1 MAEYKSKTVTVPAP
15 PAALYGKFTDLEG
28 LLAAVPQEQRSLV
41 NVDGDS
47 FRLNYAGFTIE
58 VRITEKVPYSK
69 IVCQGVETPF
79 PFTVTIHLDN
89 GEFLNQTSLMI
100 EINAELNFMMK
111 TLLGS
116 RIQEF
121 LDKFVMAI
129 ATGQV
134 LG

>member
-1 MAEYKSKTVTVPAP
+1 MAEYKSKTVTVAAP

-28 LLAAVPQEQRSLV
+28 LLAAVPQEQRSLIT
-41 NVDGDS
+41 VDGDS

-58 VRITEKVPYSK
+58 IRIIEKVPYSK
-69 IVCQGVETPF
+69 IVCQGVEAPF

-100 EINAELNFMMK
+100 EIDAELNFMMK